1 VEDSRKRILV
11 VTLALGASAGCREGR
26 NLQSV
31 IVNDAGVGGAGASA
45 GAGGGGSGGAGGGEH
60 GAGGQGSGGA
70 ALPEDR
76 VHSRR
81 RGRPEHPSQVDV
93 RRNAMAAPSV
103 RTATARN
110 LDGRRRGSK
119 GLAETDPVPDQTQF
133 MPATAQRP
141 FEINLGGARGGKSTW
156 EGHAAD

>member
-1 VEDSRKRILV
+1 MEDSRKRILV

-81 RGRPEHPSQVDV
+81 RGRPEHPSQG
-93 RRNAMAAPSV
+93 
-103 RTATARN
+103 ARN
-110 LDGRRRGSK
+110 TPPRLMFDGTLWRPRPSGRPPPETWTAGDEGAK
-119 GLAETDPVPDQTQF
+119 G
-133 MPATAQRP
+133 
-141 FEINLGGARGGKSTW
+141 
-156 EGHAAD
+156 